1 MTLAIVDPLGNYNTD
16 NATSWVAND
25 AGAKCIYLPSA
36 GEFWLLLETGTGP
49 TASGSNSTNSH
60 FLRVDETTGDY
71 IDMADD
77 PTGQAGKLFLWGP
90 IVADDVNSLVI
101 AAGSY
106 VTTSGGT
113 TIGGQCLI
121 AWNYDG
127 TVAWETFWVTEP
139 DAGPF
144 TFNYVNNIVYHPTL
158 GALYVQQ
165 NGNLNNRLCSLNL
178 ATGARTGKATFRAIG
193 GSYRPVMDSA
203 GDVWISVD
211 SGGGTNDE
219 RRYTL
224 TGTPSYTSIQ
234 TTTNTSG
241 IAQRQVYDEIN
252 DIAYWYITVA
262 AELRYWNGS
271 SVVGMSA
278 GSVWSSSGGTG
289 STNYEQF
296 ASRTGYWAYTVT
308 PSTARD
314 AYFADLGDLSV
325 IKQVTEPADT
335 YSTEFAANEL
345 KWQFSTSINRAW
357 WRIKQTTWKFLV
369 WTDISARRRVSVC
382 VIT

>member
-1 MTLAIVDPLGNYNTD
+1 MTLAIVDPLGQYNTD

-25 AGAKCIYLPSA
+25 AGAKCTYLPGA

-60 FLRVDETTGDY
+60 FLRVDEATGDY
-71 IDMADD
+71 IAMADD
-77 PTGQAGKLFLWGP
+77 PAGQAGKLFLWGP

-127 TVAWETFWVTEP
+127 TVAWETFWVTES
-139 DAGPF
+139 DGSPF
-144 TFNYVNNIVYHPTL
+144 LFSYVLHLIYNPTL
-158 GALYVQQ
+158 GALYLVQK
-165 NGNLNNRLCSLNL
+165 GALNNRLQSLNL
-178 ATGARTGKATFRAIG
+178 STGARTSKATFRGISG
-193 GSYRPVMDSA
+193 DYRPVMDNA
-203 GDVWISVD
+203 GDVWMNVD
-211 SGGGTNDE
+211 PVGGLTQE

-224 TGTPSYTSIQ
+224 TGTP
-234 TTTNTSG
+234 TNTVIETAG
-241 IAQRQVYDEIN
+241 TGQVVQRQVYDEIN
-252 DIAYWYITVA
+252 DVAHWYLSSSAT
-262 AELRYWNGS
+262 LRYWDGS
-271 SVVGMSA
+271 AVQSQSA